1 MVKISTRRAFRTAG
15 SRICA
20 WLCLVTIG
28 EGSSSK
34 NEREQRNSTF
44 PFQDRLLA
52 EATSATLE
60 QDVITH
66 RDVFCL
72 IANPW
77 SGLAAQ
83 LERELAWGLQD
94 YLPETVALRRA
105 SEHAFQQLQ
114 EVYQLGDNPTVLLL
128 RSGLNYTYQGE
139 LRSEHVIRMIQYVAA
154 TRPEDLPVRNLK
166 SMEELLRLVK
176 SADVSVVAFDR
187 CSNLAGEQL
196 TSSDCAQARLSF
208 DLAARQF
215 ALSPT
220 IRFAEVLDELTIAQL
235 GVPLDREHTV
245 MAFRA
250 GRAPSVCP
258 ECTSVPMLRKWLEA
272 EASPLVTR
280 AQVNVFPGVPLSGLL
295 GEAAQQRR
303 PVAVLA
309 VHRIVPR
316 GMMDAD
322 GELVDDAQDHDVN
335 EKALRGTASLVN
347 LERKRGR
354 ATLMHEQRPVS
365 AEAQQTSS
373 EATGTADAVHS
384 PIHDVAVEVPGAR
397 TRSMAYFYIDLDREV
412 VPGSFA
418 SKLGVTALPS
428 FSIWN
433 TSSNDVFVLP
443 GFQPIS
449 DRIEEF
455 VEEFWAN
462 RLTPWV
468 PSEAEPHTRPESKL
482 RATTAAELE
491 QMLVKCPLNNST
503 VAGGGAEEHRS
514 RDHGSGTC
522 VPTW

>member
-258 ECTSVPMLRKWLEA
+258 ECTVPMLRKWLEA